1 MSQCSLWLKGDDMKQ
16 FAVIGLGSFGRKVAI
31 TLAEKGAE
39 VMAIDKSREKV
50 EDIKDKVT
58 SAVALD
64 STMEDELKSVGIS
77 DIDTVVVAL
86 GEQQEAAILTTVI
99 LKNSGVGEVIARATN
114 ELYAQIFRMIGAD
127 KVILIEE
134 QMGEQLAKALVAPQI
149 IENIPLASGHL
160 LVEIIPRREFI
171 GKKLKD
177 LDLRSRFGVNVV
189 AIQRKVEEINDEG
202 ETVTRIKVNDLP
214 GPDDKVSEDETLL
227 VVGSEEE
234 IEKLCKEE

>member
-1 MSQCSLWLKGDDMKQ
+1 MKQ